1 MKEKPEQQNEQ
12 KNCSE
17 SCACN
22 ISQQPKTPEKKPEQ
36 IIDLTTPAKTQNT
49 KEENKPDPTRFGDW
63 ELKGRA
69 IDF

>member
-1 MKEKPEQQNEQ
+1 MKKNLKEKT
-12 KNCSE
+12 CGE

-22 ISQQPKTPEKKPEQ
+22 IEQPNNQNPNQSKIPEQ
-36 IIDLTTPAKTQNT
+36 IIDLTTPAKT
-49 KEENKPDPTRFGDW
+49 KEETQTKLDPTRFGDW